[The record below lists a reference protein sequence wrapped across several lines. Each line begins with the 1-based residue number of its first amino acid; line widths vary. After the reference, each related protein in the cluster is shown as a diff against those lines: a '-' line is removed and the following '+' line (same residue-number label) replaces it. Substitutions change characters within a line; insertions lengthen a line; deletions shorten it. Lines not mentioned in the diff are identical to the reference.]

1 MESSTDE
8 ARFNAAGKT
17 SVAEAG
23 SSVVQEAAGGSARG
37 ARAEDGRHVAT
48 PFRGTA
54 AVMQSLEADL
64 RQNVRGEVR
73 FDHASKALYARFKS
87 PLVAPNGLSRGLANS
102 STVYTTSI
110 VRF

>member
-23 SSVVQEAAGGSARG
+23 SSVVQEATDGSAHG
-37 ARAEDGRHVAT
+37 TRAQDNRHVAT

-54 AVMQSLEADL
+54 AVMQSLAHEFVSDEPVVWDRL
-64 RQNVRGEVR
+64 PSGV
-73 FDHASKALYARFKS
+73 
-87 PLVAPNGLSRGLANS
+87 
-102 STVYTTSI
+102 
-110 VRF
+110 